1 MCEIS
6 SITEYDQYDQY
17 VQAQLIGFP
26 DNFNNL
32 RFVAHCMGICIHC
45 VLTDSHI
52 YLLAAL

>member
-6 SITEYDQYDQY
+6 SMTEYDQY

-32 RFVAHCMGICIHC
+32 RLVAHCMGICIHC
-45 VLTDSHI
+45 VLTDAHI
-52 YLLAAL
+52 YLLVAL